1 MVIRVDQRPRRA
13 RGLELLL
20 GQSANRLHG
29 DVAGV
34 PEGAGVE
41 HALEHAEAL
50 PDQLPRLELKVG
62 GGRGAL
68 GLHGSMLLVRVHGV
82 AAPIKRV
89 RRSAMRS
96 SESAP
101 DRRSQC
107 IASQR
112 AAYIFQDHR
121 NLVVGHTA
129 PLSSLSRLTT
139 ASISLTL
146 LGGGDNRR
154 PGDEGTSRKRQQA
167 GTQGSDR

>member
-107 IASQR
+107 YRLAESGLYLPGSQESR
-112 AAYIFQDHR
+112 GGPYRPSFVVVPIDNSLYLLDAA
-121 NLVVGHTA
+121 GW
-129 PLSSLSRLTT
+129 
-139 ASISLTL
+139 
-146 LGGGDNRR
+146 RR
-154 PGDEGTSRKRQQA
+154 QPKA
-167 GTQGSDR
+167 G